1 MQIGELGYEV
11 VERKPEKQF
20 DAVVCFDALHHI
32 FQDVEGLTRVLGDI
46 RRIMRDGGFLLLTL
60 LCAHEYSARTVPE
73 NRLNLNEDQAH
84 ALFETSFTN
93 DETLVKK
100 SKPVFVESTLTADLD
115 GQIVE
120 AAYRSKRVLVLVR
133 L

>member
-32 FQDVEGLTRVLGDI
+32 FQDVEGLIRVL
-46 RRIMRDGGFLLLTL
+46 
-60 LCAHEYSARTVPE
+60 
-73 NRLNLNEDQAH
+73 
-84 ALFETSFTN
+84 ETSFTN
-93 DETLVKK
+93 DEILVKK
-100 SKPVFVESTLTADLD
+100 SKPVFVESTLTADVD